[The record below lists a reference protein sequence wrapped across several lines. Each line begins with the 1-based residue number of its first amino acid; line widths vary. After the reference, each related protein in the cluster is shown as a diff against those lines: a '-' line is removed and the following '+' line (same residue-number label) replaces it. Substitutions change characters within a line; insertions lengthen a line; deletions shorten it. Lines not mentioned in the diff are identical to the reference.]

1 MNGDFDAKFIWAY
14 AFLFVYSL
22 AGEKFIFKMVK
33 MMNLTNSRRKKS
45 PQLLDQSKHNYIS
58 IFALSANTFQSGQIE
73 DGWLALETT

>member
-14 AFLFVYSL
+14 AFIFVYSL

-33 MMNLTNSRRKKS
+33 MNLTNSRRKKS

-58 IFALSANTFQSGQIE
+58 IFALSANTFQSNQIE